1 MTHDRKT
8 ECVINYD
15 RDRIVSN
22 LLSISPGTNQHK
34 SSEDVVNNI

>member
-8 ECVINYD
+8 ECVM
-15 RDRIVSN
+15 IVIESYYN
-22 LLSISPGTNQHK
+22 LLNISPGTNQHK